1 MLILASKSPRRKD
14 LLEQKGLKFSIV
26 PSEFDETSITI
37 ESPQTYVKKLA
48 YLKARSVLEKHP
60 NDLILG
66 ADTIVVYNQEIL
78 GKPKDEQDA
87 FLMLKKLVGQKHHV
101 YTAVSLVNRE
111 KDVRWL
117 SYAEVTFKHVSDED
131 LLNYV
136 KTKEP
141 MDKAG
146 AYGIQGIGSF
156 LVLSYYGNYHTIM
169 GLPIDE
175 VMERLPLFEQKSIY

>member
-1 MLILASKSPRRKD
+1 MLILASKSPRRRD
-14 LLEQKGLKFSIV
+14 LLEQKGLKFLTV
-26 PSEFDETSITI
+26 PSEFDESSISEDT
-37 ESPQTYVKKLA
+37 PQTYVKKLA
-48 YLKARSVLEKHP
+48 YLKAKSVLDRYP
-60 NDLILG
+60 NDLIIG

-78 GKPKDEQDA
+78 GKPKDELDA
-87 FLMLKKLVGQKHHV
+87 FTMLKKLVGQKHHV

-111 KDVRWL
+111 KDVTWL
-117 SYAEVTFKHVSDED
+117 SYAEVTFKSVTDED
-131 LLNYV
+131 LWAYV

-156 LVLSYYGNYHTIM
+156 LVLSYYGNYHAIM

-175 VMERLPLFEQKSIY
+175 VIERLSSFEQKSIY